1 MVSERYLYGVV
12 KEASGKTFGK
22 YIESLR
28 MKKAEQLLL
37 TTDLTN
43 IQIFQQCGFGSENTF
58 YRNFLKAHG
67 MPPAVWK
74 VKMQPENEENNKV

>member
-1 MVSERYLYGVV
+1 M

-22 YIESLR
+22 YIEGLR
-28 MKKAEQLLL
+28 MAKAESLLL
-37 TTDLTN
+37 TTELTN
-43 IQIFQQCGFGSENTF
+43 IQIYQQCGFGSENTF

-74 VKMQPENEENNKV
+74 AKMQEQSGNNT